1 MKTPLK
7 DVSETKKEIELE
19 ISSANACSA
28 HQKTLKQY
36 ANRAKIKGFRKG
48 KVPDDIILRMY
59 QSEIREAVIN
69 ALVPDAVNEEIKS
82 YNFKTASIPRITDLQ
97 YDEGG
102 PIKVKAE
109 IEIWPDFKVPDYKKI
124 KLKKKKITV
133 TQNDVT
139 DALTDIQTRSVQYI
153 PTEERGVVD
162 GDYVVVEIK
171 GQDVKTKRFLPTEKS
186 VVLANHPDN
195 EKQLNEHLLG
205 LRINEETHFTID
217 YEKDHTN
224 KKLAG
229 KTVDY
234 KVKILS
240 IKEKKLP
247 EINDDFAKDLGEFED
262 IEDLKEKIKGE
273 LKKDKEETQ
282 KRDLADELIKKISDN
297 VKITLPDSVIEQEAI
312 SIIKRQMAA
321 APKKE
326 LKEEDLKKMNEE
338 AKIKAQQNIKNHLIL
353 TEVAKMEK
361 LEVLEKEY
369 QDELKSIAMANRVT
383 YEQVLGHINK
393 EGTKKDIMD
402 NLLMRKTVDFL
413 MNAAIIE

>member
-1 MKTPLK
+1 MKTQLK
-7 DVSETKKEIELE
+7 DISETKKEIELE
-19 ISSANACSA
+19 ISSANARSA
-28 HQKTLKQY
+28 HQKALKQY
-36 ANRAKIKGFRKG
+36 ASGAKIKGFRKG

-69 ALVPDAVNEEIKS
+69 ALVPNAVNEEIKS
-82 YNFKTASIPRITDLQ
+82 YNFKVASIPHITDLQ

-109 IEIWPDFKVPDYKKI
+109 IEIWPDFKMPDYKKI
-124 KLKKKKITV
+124 KLKKKKTSV
-133 TQNDVT
+133 TQNDIT
-139 DALTDIQTRSVQYI
+139 DALADIQARSVQYI

-217 YEKDHTN
+217 YKKDHLN

-234 KVKILS
+234 KVKIMS

-273 LKKDKEETQ
+273 LKKDKEEAQ
-282 KRDLADELIKKISDN
+282 KRDLADELIKMISDN
-297 VKITLPDSVIEQEAI
+297 VKITLPDTVIEQ
-312 SIIKRQMAA
+312 
-321 APKKE
+321 
-326 LKEEDLKKMNEE
+326 
-338 AKIKAQQNIKNHLIL
+338 
-353 TEVAKMEK
+353 
-361 LEVLEKEY
+361 
-369 QDELKSIAMANRVT
+369 
-383 YEQVLGHINK
+383 
-393 EGTKKDIMD
+393 
-402 NLLMRKTVDFL
+402 
-413 MNAAIIE
+413 

>member
-1 MKTPLK
+1 MKTQLK
-7 DVSETKKEIELE
+7 DISETKKEIELE
-19 ISSANACSA
+19 ISSENARSA
-28 HQKTLKQY
+28 HQKALQQY
-36 ANRAKIKGFRKG
+36 ASGAKIKGFRKG

-69 ALVPDAVNEEIKS
+69 ALVPNAVNEEIKS
-82 YNFKTASIPRITDLQ
+82 YNFKVASIPRITDLQ

-109 IEIWPDFKVPDYKKI
+109 IEIWPDFKMPDYKKI
-124 KLKKKKITV
+124 KLKKKKISV
-133 TQNDVT
+133 TENDVT

-171 GQDVKTKRFLPTEKS
+171 GQDVETKRFLPTEKS

-217 YEKDHTN
+217 YKKDHTN

-247 EINDDFAKDLGEFED
+247 EINDDFAKDLGEFEN

-273 LKKDKEETQ
+273 LKKDKEEAQ
-282 KRDLADELIKKISDN
+282 KRYLADELMKEISDN
-297 VKITLPDSVIEQEAI
+297 VKITLPDTMIEQEAI
-312 SIIKRQMAA
+312 SIIKRQMST
-321 APKKE
+321 APKKD

-361 LEVLEKEY
+361 LEVLEKEF

-383 YEQVLGHINK
+383 YEQVLDHINK
-393 EGTKKDIMD
+393 EGTKEDIMN

-413 MNAAIIE
+413 MNKVILE